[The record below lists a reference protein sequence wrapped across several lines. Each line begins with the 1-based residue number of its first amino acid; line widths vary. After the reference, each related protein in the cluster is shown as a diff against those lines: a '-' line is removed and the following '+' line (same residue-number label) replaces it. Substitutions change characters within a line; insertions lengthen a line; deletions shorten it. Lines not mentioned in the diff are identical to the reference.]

1 MIKPLGTR
9 LLIEPI
15 KQEQAKTATGLFVS
29 EEVAPQSLKAK
40 VLAVGPEVKGFEV
53 DDVILCA
60 QYAPT
65 QAKESPI
72 DKTLIVPA
80 EDVLAVIVSDKAKK

>member
-9 LLIEPI
+9 LLVEPL
-15 KQEQAKTATGLFVS
+15 KQEKAITAAGIMVS
-29 EEVAPQSLKAK
+29 EEIAPQSLKAK
-40 VLAVGPEVKGFEV
+40 VLAVGPEVKDFEV
-53 DDVILCA
+53 DDIILCA

-80 EDVLAVIVSDKAKK
+80 EDVLAVIVPDKAKK